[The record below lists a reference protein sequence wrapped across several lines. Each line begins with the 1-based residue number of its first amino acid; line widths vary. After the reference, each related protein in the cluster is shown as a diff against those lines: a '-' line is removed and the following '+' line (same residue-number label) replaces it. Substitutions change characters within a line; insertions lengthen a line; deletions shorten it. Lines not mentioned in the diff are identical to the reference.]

1 MFLFKNT
8 TNTIFVNDYYE
19 GISKDWNNIATN
31 DM

>member
-8 TNTIFVNDYYE
+8 TFVNNYYG
-19 GISKDWNNIATN
+19 GINKDWNNIATN